1 MENNRNGKVR
11 NFYFG
16 QWFMLREAEPED
28 GELVLVY
35 RMNGEIGLAHYAKA
49 ARSFAEE
56 RDDGNQAQS
65 FVMYW
70 TKKPGV
76 ARDIAGDLLAVLSD
90 PGDDWDDRDE
100 WDAELDA
107 FEESEN
113 DLSGS
118 GPADFD

>member
-35 RMNGEIGLAHYAKA
+35 RMNGEIGFAHYAKA
-49 ARSFAEE
+49 ARSFAVG
-56 RDDGNQAQS
+56 RDEGNQAQN

-70 TKKPGV
+70 TKKPD
-76 ARDIAGDLLAVLSD
+76 APRDLADDLLTVLSD
-90 PGDDWDDRDE
+90 PGDDWDDWGE
-100 WDAELDA
+100 WDAEFDA

-113 DLSGS
+113 GLSGS
-118 GPADFD
+118 GPADCD

>member
-56 RDDGNQAQS
+56 RDEGNQAQN

-70 TKKPGV
+70 TKKPD
-76 ARDIAGDLLAVLSD
+76 APRDLADDLLAVLSD

-100 WDAELDA
+100 WDTEFDA